1 MDRVNRLK
9 FNTAASFLQRF
20 VLILSGL
27 ILPRLILLYY
37 GSEINGLTAS
47 INQFL
52 SVITFLDLGVG
63 SVVQSALYRPLANKD
78 TLKISKIIYAAR
90 KYFRNISYLLI
101 VYIVGLMLFYPL
113 LIEQSISFLA
123 TSFLIFAMSI
133 SFFSQFYFGIVNELF
148 LNADQ
153 KGYIQ
158 LGTEIIVILLN
169 LAATVFLITQGFS
182 IQMVRLTTGL
192 IYLIRPLYLSYYVNK
207 HYDIQ
212 HDIEIKD
219 NPLPQKW
226 HGMAQHL
233 AWSVHNSTDIVILT
247 AFSTLENVSV
257 YSIYNMVVQA
267 VRAIITSLTD
277 GLTSFFGDLLANEE
291 IELLNGYFDR
301 IEWLLHTFVT
311 YLFGMTLVLINSFV
325 MLYTTGVTDINYYVP
340 TFSFILIITQY
351 LYSLRSPYQLMIL
364 AAGHFKETQ
373 KASVI
378 EAVLNIIFSLLLVN
392 NYGLI
397 GVAIGGFF
405 SILYRSGYVV
415 WYISKNII
423 KRPLKLFWKQFFV
436 DILSFVLMIFLGG
449 RISSYYQIERIM
461 DWIFLAILLGIIFVF
476 ISLIINIIFYKE
488 IVTGEINRLKE
499 MVKR

>member
-9 FNTAASFLQRF
+9 FNTVASFLQRF
-20 VLILSGL
+20 ALILSGL

-78 TLKISKIIYAAR
+78 SLEISKIMYTAR
-90 KYFRNISYLLI
+90 NYFRNISYLLI
-101 VYIVGLMLFYPL
+101 IYIIGLMLFYPL
-113 LIEQSISFLA
+113 LVEQSIGFLA
-123 TSFLIFAMSI
+123 TSFLILAMSI

-169 LAATVFLITQGFS
+169 LVATVFLITQGFS

-192 IYLIRPLYLSYYVNK
+192 IYLIRPIYLSYYVNK

-212 HDIEIKD
+212 YDIEIKD
-219 NPLPQKW
+219 DPLPQKW
-226 HGMAQHL
+226 HGMAQHI
-233 AWSVHNSTDIVILT
+233 AWSIHNSTDIIILT
-247 AFSTLENVSV
+247 VFSTLENVSI

-291 IELLNGYFDR
+291 VELLNNYFDR
-301 IEWLLHTFVT
+301 IEWLVHTFVT
-311 YLFGMTLVLINSFV
+311 YLFGMTTVLIGSFV
-325 MLYTTGVTDINYYVP
+325 MLYTKGVTDINYYVP

-351 LYSLRSPYQLMIL
+351 IYSLRSPYQLLIL

-378 EAVLNIIFSLLLVN
+378 EAALNILLSLLLVN

-397 GVAIGGFF
+397 GVAIGSFF

-415 WYISKNII
+415 WYISRNII
-423 KRPLKLFWKQFFV
+423 NRPLKRFLKQVFV
-436 DILSFVLMIFLGG
+436 DFLSFILMIFLGG
-449 RISSYYQIERIM
+449 RISSHYPIEWIA
-461 DWIFLAILLGIIFVF
+461 DWIFLAILLGVIFIFV
-476 ISLIINIIFYKE
+476 SLMINIIFYRE
-488 IVTGEINRLKE
+488 IITGEISRLKNR
-499 MVKR
+499 VKR